1 MTHISGDSRP
11 EEASSVGGARLIDV
25 VDIDGIMRAI
35 PHRYP
40 MLMIDRMEDVQLDQS
55 AIGIKNVTIGEP
67 FFQGHFPQRPVMPG
81 VLIIEAMAQTAAA
94 LVVLTLGGAAEGK
107 LVYFMTIETAKFR
120 RPVGPGDQ
128 LRIHVDKERHR
139 GNVWKFRGVAR
150 VAGTDVAEAS
160 FSAMIMGN

>member
-1 MTHISGDSRP
+1 MHISGDDSRSDP
-11 EEASSVGGARLIDV
+11 DSADHARTIDT
-25 VDIDGIMRAI
+25 VDVEGIMRAI

-40 MLMIDRMEDVQLDQS
+40 MLMIDRMVDVHLDES
-55 AIGIKNVTIGEP
+55 AIGIKNVTVGEP

-94 LVVLTLGGAAEGK
+94 LVVLTLGPRAEGK
-107 LVYFMTIETAKFR
+107 LVYFMTIEGAKFR

-139 GNVWKFRGVAR
+139 GTVWKFRGIAR
-150 VAGTDVAEAS
+150 VDGIDVAEAS
-160 FSAMIMGN
+160 FSAMIMGD